1 MCLEKRSGK
10 LLSEYGSVNLFLC
23 KIIRFSDVFRG
34 YRNWTLGTNNPFY
47 VTGVFPYP
55 LKTSEN
61 QRLMRFSAFFVQGH
75 LKHRWDLRA
84 TVWNDPISPAAQW
97 TFRSKNNRTYWH
109 VANGSVNANT
119 VEIKNVGSDFRIW
132 SCHYHGI
139 WMILVIWSL
148 LC

>member
-1 MCLEKRSGK
+1 MVLLTFSCVKSYGFLMFSGGIEIEHK
-10 LLSEYGSVNLFLC
+10 EQITHFMSLASFHTPW
-23 KIIRFSDVFRG
+23 KHQRTRG
-34 YRNWTLGTNNPFY
+34 
-47 VTGVFPYP
+47 
-55 LKTSEN
+55 
-61 QRLMRFSAFFVQGH
+61 LMLFSAFFVQGH

-97 TFRSKNNRTYWH
+97 TFRSKNNRTCWH

-119 VEIKNVGSDFRIW
+119 VEIKNVGSDFWIS